1 MMTSH
6 QNNIPT
12 CDIASPDIATASLR
26 NLSLDD
32 LLKTRRE
39 GQCSSQAAWETLMSL
54 SSAAGREL
62 RDSCLIASPTDPQGL
77 AFSMATLFCK
87 PERRRTLAD
96 LDSAGV
102 FVDRSRSAQLAPEDA
117 DLLMSDEG
125 LRLWL
130 RYAAAPSAYPTL
142 FVDTIMGDAPAAEP
156 GSTVERALRVL
167 VACGRDTTSD
177 VPISELPGDVYP
189 PLSHLCSHVAV
200 QWLPS
205 LLTFGVNPNQPT
217 AGGVPLIATA
227 LAAEAERLHS
237 QGHDLLIAQ
246 DSLYRLGKT
255 LHSHGASLTT
265 PSRKGSPPAMLLAL
279 NGYCAAAEVL
289 LGLGAACNTSE
300 GNQSGNTL
308 MHQLAAA
315 TRQKAYS
322 FTAFFLLS
330 VALRYGGDPDQK
342 NHAGVSAISLL
353 PDSLSHYVR
362 LSQKMISQARER
374 ALHVIANP
382 RPKSAEE
389 SEGRLPTVSASLM
402 SLAKRLCDGG
412 HDPLHP
418 HEALFE
424 RVASLK
430 QQGVDMT
437 QLHRDG
443 SPPVLWLT
451 LRGYC
456 GAAEVLLAL
465 APDCNAPRFEGN
477 TLMHFLAVATRHP
490 GDAIYADY
498 MLNTALRYG
507 GDPTICNHA
516 GHSAIA
522 SLSAE
527 RARFLRA
534 GMAFIAQTRRSA
546 TQTVNARRTPYA
558 RVAQT
563 QQAPANAPL
572 VRHSVATT

>member
-1 MMTSH
+1 MTSPLNDVPPH
-6 QNNIPT
+6 NV
-12 CDIASPDIATASLR
+12 ASPDIATTSLR
-26 NLSLDD
+26 NLTLDD
-32 LLKTRRE
+32 LLRTLRE
-39 GQCSSQAAWETLMSL
+39 GQCSSQVAWETLMSL
-54 SSAAGREL
+54 TSAAGREL
-62 RDSCLIASPTDPQGL
+62 RDSCLIARPTDPQGL

-96 LDSAGV
+96 LDSAGI
-102 FVDRSRSAQLAPEDA
+102 FVDRSRSARLAPKDA
-117 DLLMSDEG
+117 ALLMSDDG

-142 FVDTIMGDAPAAEP
+142 FVDTIMAHAPGTEP
-156 GSTVERALRVL
+156 APTVERALRVL
-167 VACGRDTTSD
+167 VACGRDTTTD

-205 LLTFGVNPNQPT
+205 LLNFGVNPNQLT
-217 AGGVPLIATA
+217 AGGVPLVATA

-255 LHSHGASLTT
+255 LYSHGAGLAT

-315 TRQKAYS
+315 TRQKTYS

-330 VALRYGGDPDQK
+330 IALRYGGDPDQK

-362 LSQKMISQARER
+362 ISQKMISQARER

-389 SEGRLPTVSASLM
+389 SDGTLPTVSASLM

-412 HDPLHP
+412 HDPLRP
-418 HEALFE
+418 HEALFQQVE
-424 RVASLK
+424 SLK

-465 APDCNAPRFEGN
+465 APDCNVPRFEGN
-477 TLMHFLAVATRHP
+477 TLMHFLAVATRRP

-527 RARFLRA
+527 RARFIRA
-534 GMAFIAQTRRSA
+534 GMAFIAQTRKSA
-546 TQTVNARRTPYA
+546 TLTVNARHTSYA
-558 RVAQT
+558 RATPMT
-563 QQAPANAPL
+563 QASPDASL
-572 VRHSVATT
+572 VRHSVATS